1 MAPEITE
8 APRDKQ
14 AVDNQAVNMTCKV
27 LGAPKPNIKWI
38 HNGKEL
44 TGGRYEIQQNGD
56 LRISAVQFDDAGN
69 YTCFAENKLGNT
81 SASAKLEIKCKFITF
96 NIFLNHNSF

>member
-1 MAPEITE
+1 MFLALAPEITE

-14 AVDNQAVNMTCKV
+14 AVDNHHVNMTCKV

-44 TGGRYEIQQNGD
+44 TGGRYEVQQNGD
-56 LRISAVQFDDAGN
+56 LHINAVQFDDAGN

-81 SASAKLEIKCKFITF
+81 SASAKLEVKCKF
-96 NIFLNHNSF
+96 L